1 MNVVLDTN
9 VFVSGIFF
17 GGTPYK
23 VLDAWRREKFT
34 LVASIEILAEYQ
46 RIADELAE
54 RYAITDLDIW
64 IELLGM
70 FTKIV
75 KPRRLQMQICEDPD
89 DDKFIACA
97 LSVKSPIIVTGDKKL
112 LKVHG
117 TLGLEVLTPAQFI
130 QRR

>member
-17 GGTPYK
+17 GGIPYK

-34 LVASIEILAEYQ
+34 LVASVEILAEYQ

-70 FTKIV
+70 FTKVV
-75 KPRRLQMQICEDPD
+75 KPRRLRMQICEDAD

-97 LSVKSPIIVTGDKKL
+97 LAVKNAIIVTGDKKL
-112 LKVHG
+112 LKVNG
-117 TLGLEVLTPAQFI
+117 TLGIQVETPAQFI
-130 QRR
+130 RR